1 MLDGSSLTMGVTG
14 FAAAVAVLALIERL
28 AKVGF
33 SRIPKLDCD
42 PAPLRTAAEVA
53 YDYARERHLPL
64 AAVAERRGAS
74 GNAVD
79 WFENHM
85 LHAVPVSATVLKTG
99 GVKVLGSHT
108 RARMCAVPGGIA
120 KTADGDP
127 VYADPMVK
135 AKDFRTYLRWV
146 RTVW

>member
-1 MLDGSSLTMGVTG
+1 MLDGSSLTMGVVG
-14 FAAAVAVLALIERL
+14 FAAAVAALALIERL

-64 AAVAERRGAS
+64 ASVAERRGAS
-74 GNAVD
+74 GGAVD

-99 GVKVLGSHT
+99 SVKVLGART
-108 RARMCAVPGGIA
+108 RARMCAVPSGIA
-120 KTADGDP
+120 NSVDGDP
-127 VYADPMVK
+127 VYGDPMVT
-135 AKDFRTYLRWV
+135 AKDFRTYLRWM